1 LAETEVLII
10 GCGIAGATA
19 ALRLARNPRRQITVI
34 TRASDPHES
43 NTQYAQGGIIGR
55 GLDDDPEILLADILA
70 AGAGV
75 SSPHAARI
83 LAEEGPPLLH
93 EILEEAAGVNFD
105 SDANGQP
112 LWGNEAAHSRR
123 RILHVGD
130 GTGAAIMKGL
140 IAALRRCSN
149 ITIESNVTAVDLI
162 TFPHHSR
169 DPLDNYRPVAC
180 HGAYM
185 FNREQRTVHR
195 HLAAATVLATGG
207 LGRIYR
213 NTTNPPGSRG
223 DGLAMAHRAG
233 ARIVNAEYVQFHP
246 TALAAP
252 GAEGLLISEAVRG
265 EGGILLTPDG
275 RQFMADYSPE
285 WKDLAPRDVVARAIH
300 HEMETHDYS
309 YVLLDIASRMPA
321 DAIRHRFPNIYA
333 QCLKAGIDITQEQIP
348 VVPAA
353 HYFCGGVL
361 VDEWGRSSI
370 DNLYA
375 VGEISCTGVHGANR
389 LASTS
394 LLEGLVW
401 GYRAARH
408 VEETLN
414 QAPATNRCPQ
424 PGRAGSPAEQRDPHA
439 GSPRGVQDLGW
450 RADRAGVVERP
461 GFAGVPPWDESGLFA
476 EPDPALIQGDMQTI
490 QNIMWHY
497 VGLVRSGERLSRA
510 IRELRHLWNEI
521 ETFYRTTK
529 LADGLIG
536 LRNAIEVAL
545 LVAQA
550 AQHNR
555 QSRGCHFRQDS
566 VSIEGDRLI

>member
-1 LAETEVLII
+1 VLE
-10 GCGIAGATA
+10 
-19 ALRLARNPRRQITVI
+19 Q
-34 TRASDPHES
+34 
-43 NTQYAQGGIIGR
+43 
-55 GLDDDPEILLADILA
+55 
-70 AGAGV
+70 
-75 SSPHAARI
+75 
-83 LAEEGPPLLH
+83 
-93 EILEEAAGVNFD
+93 AAGVRFD
-105 SDANGQP
+105 SDSNGEP

-130 GTGAAIMKGL
+130 GTGAAIMSGL
-140 IAALRRCSN
+140 IDALRSCPN
-149 ITIESNVTAVDLI
+149 IKIESSVTAVDLI

-169 DPLDNYRPVAC
+169 DPLDNYRPISC

-185 FNREQRTVHR
+185 FNREEHTVHR
-195 HLAAATVLATGG
+195 YLAAATVLATGG

-213 NTTNPPGSRG
+213 NTTNPQGARG

-233 ARIVNAEYVQFHP
+233 ARIANAEYVQFHP

-265 EGGILLTPDG
+265 EGGVLLTPDG
-275 RQFMADYSPE
+275 RPFMAEYSPE

-300 HEMETHDYS
+300 YEMETHDYS
-309 YVLLDIASRMPA
+309 FVLLDIASRMSA
-321 DAIRHRFPNIYA
+321 DAIRARFPNIYA
-333 QCLKAGIDITQEQIP
+333 QCLKAGIDITQESIP

-370 DNLYA
+370 DGLYA

-401 GYRAARH
+401 GNRAARH
-408 VEETLN
+408 VEESLN
-414 QAPATNRCPQ
+414 QNSQTE
-424 PGRAGSPAEQRDPHA
+424 RAGF
-439 GSPRGVQDLGW
+439 
-450 RADRAGVVERP
+450 ADI
-461 GFAGVPPWDESGLFA
+461 PPWDESGLFA

-497 VGLVRSGERLSRA
+497 VGLVRNAERLSRA

-536 LRNAIEVAL
+536 LRNAVEVAL
-545 LVAQA
+545 LIAQA

-555 QSRGCHFRQDS
+555 QSRGCHYRDDS
-566 VSIEGDRLI
+566 VSVEGDRLI

>member
-1 LAETEVLII
+1 MAETEVLII
-10 GCGIAGATA
+10 GCGIAGATT
-19 ALRLARNPRRQITVI
+19 ALRLARNPRRRIAII
-34 TRASDPHES
+34 TRAHDPHES
-43 NTQYAQGGIIGR
+43 NTLYAQGGIIGR
-55 GLDDDPEILLADILA
+55 GIDDDAEILLEDILT
-70 AGAGV
+70 AGAGA
-75 SSPHAARI
+75 SFPAAARI
-83 LAEEGPPLLH
+83 LAEEGPGLLY
-93 EILEEAAGVNFD
+93 EILEGTAGVEFD
-105 SDANGQP
+105 RDSSGAP

-130 GTGAAIMKGL
+130 GTGRAIMEGL
-140 IAALRRCSN
+140 LSAVRRCPN
-149 ITIESNVTAVDLI
+149 ITIESDATGVDLI

-169 DPLDNYRPVAC
+169 DQLDNYRPIAC

-185 FNREQRTVHR
+185 FNRKQETVHR
-195 HLAAATVLATGG
+195 YLASTTVLATGG

-213 NTTNPPGSRG
+213 NTTNPPGARG
-223 DGLAMAHRAG
+223 DGLAMANRAG

-275 RQFMADYSPE
+275 RAFMADYAPE

-300 HEMETHDYS
+300 HEMETFSYS
-309 YVLLDIASRMPA
+309 HVLLDIASRMSA
-321 DAIRHRFPNIYA
+321 EAIRNRFPNIYS
-333 QCLKAGIDITQEQIP
+333 QCLRAGIDITRESIP

-361 VDEWGRSSI
+361 VDKWGRSNI
-370 DNLYA
+370 QNLYA

-401 GYRAARH
+401 GARAAQ
-408 VEETLN
+408 N
-414 QAPATNRCPQ
+414 I
-424 PGRAGSPAEQRDPHA
+424 EQRLSADDA
-439 GSPRGVQDLGW
+439 TPRPSFTD
-450 RADRAGVVERP
+450 
-461 GFAGVPPWDESGLFA
+461 VPPWDESGLVA
-476 EPDPALIQGDMQTI
+476 ESDPALIQGDMQTI

-497 VGLVRSGERLSRA
+497 VGLVRSDERLSRA

-529 LADGLIG
+529 LSDGLIG

-545 LVAQA
+545 LIAQS

-555 QSRGCHFRQDS
+555 QSRGCHYRQDS
-566 VSIEGDRLI
+566 VSFEGDRLI